1 MENDTVEKTLK
12 NSYDFAKNKTE
23 TKTCYQTNKEKNTKK
38 FARVLQKSLRR
49 KKIKKKGIMITI
61 EIKHMSY
68 VDTEK
73 RKQYIK
79 KYYNKRRKLLNYLAI
94 CFKEIENVCINR
106 ENWKVSTKF

>member
-49 KKIKKKGIMITI
+49 KKI
-61 EIKHMSY
+61 
-68 VDTEK
+68 
-73 RKQYIK
+73 
-79 KYYNKRRKLLNYLAI
+79 
-94 CFKEIENVCINR
+94 
-106 ENWKVSTKF
+106 